1 MDEFHDFSNAQ
12 LLSSLWYS
20 KKEIMIF
27 ISDAGSQE
35 LFGVNVMENNVTA
48 PMKMWFGYF
57 HTIPCRVCKTNLQS
71 AIHFYSLTFAS
82 SFYKMVLISFSLVL
96 RNVIGSYF
104 ILSMGSCILCI

>member
-35 LFGVNVMENNVTA
+35 LSGVNVMENNVTA

-57 HTIPCRVCKTNLQS
+57 HMIPRRVCKTNLQS
-71 AIHFYSLTFAS
+71 AIHFILLLLLAHSIKWSLFRFL
-82 SFYKMVLISFSLVL
+82 SF
-96 RNVIGSYF
+96 
-104 ILSMGSCILCI
+104 